1 MEHAFPDASGA
12 VLKVTS
18 NGEIS
23 RIPLAGKP
31 DLKTVLEKIT
41 AVWGGNNLPVM
52 KYLDE
57 EGDMCTLVEAT
68 FADFLLTARPPFD
81 SKEAGRPVLK
91 VTLLEAEGD
100 VFRETSSKE
109 SLPSE
114 ESKMGS
120 PTDNHQLQQHE
131 PAGEETEVL
140 ELSSDI
146 LAERTDEQE
155 PDRELDTPAETDVS
169 DDSEYEL
176 VSFDEVNE
184 TSMEA
189 QTPSAVSESAVVKR
203 RKVSDME
210 AKQEEDGSEVA
221 MDDESKDLDEEEALA
236 IVEKAKKAC
245 EDELANH
252 LRAWLASSPADIRYE
267 AWIDAVHPENASQSG
282 SKTVDS
288 RMYLEASLHR
298 QLWNE
303 MAVASADLDPQE
315 WGHRFVTSTES
326 LQAAQKA
333 VSDDQPEQPWDTTA
347 VLNPSAPASSLQQ
360 PASDISTA
368 PSQEAEEAT
377 GPIQQEASPS
387 APSLQEAVLYLTS
400 FLDRRRLGAEQRAE
414 QPEAKATSTGQA
426 GPAVVWKEEAVHF
439 LAASFC
445 GAARQLKRHAPRTL
459 GLGLPEDYRPG
470 LRLLAE
476 VLRESGP
483 EYETLASAAMALASG
498 STLNGDGV
506 AELLGRASC
515 QKWEVRLV
523 YARALLAC
531 CPEVLVPVLPAHLRE
546 MEPRAAEEAR
556 RSARGAIQSAREQAA
571 LMRQQT
577 VAAAREAAAARVAE
591 ARSRAAETRAKAL
604 RHAAQAHRTA
614 LIAACRR

>member
-1 MEHAFPDASGA
+1 MERAFADASGA
-12 VLKVTS
+12 VLKVTF

-23 RIPLAGKP
+23 RIPLAAKP
-31 DLKTVLEKIT
+31 DLKTVLEKII
-41 AVWGGNNLPVM
+41 AVWGGNNLPLM

-100 VFRETSSKE
+100 VFQETSSKE

-114 ESKMGS
+114 ESKMDS
-120 PTDNHQLQQHE
+120 PTHNHQLQQHE

-140 ELSSDI
+140 ELSADI

-155 PDRELDTPAETDVS
+155 
-169 DDSEYEL
+169 
-176 VSFDEVNE
+176 VNE
-184 TSMEA
+184 TSMDA

-210 AKQEEDGSEVA
+210 EEDGSEVA
-221 MDDESKDLDEEEALA
+221 MGESKDLDEEEALA

-252 LRAWLASSPADIRYE
+252 LRDWLASSPADIRYE

-303 MAVASADLDPQE
+303 TAVASADLDPQE
-315 WGHRFVTSTES
+315 REHRFVTSTES
-326 LQAAQKA
+326 LQAAQNA

-347 VLNPSAPASSLQQ
+347 VLNPSAPASLLQQ
-360 PASDISTA
+360 AASEISTA

-377 GPIQQEASPS
+377 GPSQREASPS

-400 FLDRRRLGAEQRAE
+400 FLDRRRLGAEQCAE

-556 RSARGAIQSAREQAA
+556 RAARGAIQSAREQAA

>member
-1 MEHAFPDASGA
+1 MERAFADASGA
-12 VLKVTS
+12 VLKVTF

-23 RIPLAGKP
+23 RIPLAAKP
-31 DLKTVLEKIT
+31 DLKTVLEKII
-41 AVWGGNNLPVM
+41 AVWGGNNLPLM

-100 VFRETSSKE
+100 VFQETSSKE

-114 ESKMGS
+114 ESKMDS
-120 PTDNHQLQQHE
+120 PTHNHQLQQHE

-140 ELSSDI
+140 ELSADI

-155 PDRELDTPAETDVS
+155 PDHELDTTAETDVT

-184 TSMEA
+184 TSMDA

-221 MDDESKDLDEEEALA
+221 MGESKDLDEEEALA

-252 LRAWLASSPADIRYE
+252 LRDWLASSPADIRYE

-303 MAVASADLDPQE
+303 TAVASADLDPQE
-315 WGHRFVTSTES
+315 REHRFVTSTES
-326 LQAAQKA
+326 LQAAQNA

-347 VLNPSAPASSLQQ
+347 VLNPSAPASLLQQ
-360 PASDISTA
+360 AASEISTA

-377 GPIQQEASPS
+377 GPSQREASPS

-400 FLDRRRLGAEQRAE
+400 FLDRRRLGAEQCAE

-556 RSARGAIQSAREQAA
+556 RAARGAIQSAREQAA